1 MTKSELIQK
10 VAKANK
16 NLTRKQAEMVIDV
29 IFDAI
34 KSALSRGEKVEIRD
48 FGSFKVKKKEGRKA
62 RNPKTGVVVDVEPKK
77 VPYFKVGKELKEMVK
92 KYEQK

>member
-77 VPYFKVGKELKEMVK
+77 VPYFKVGKELKEMVE